1 MQYDATFKMQSNI
14 FYNIQNISELDS
26 PSLVVFPDLVK
37 KNIQKAVKMIGDV
50 SRLRPHI
57 KTHKTIEVTKL
68 CQGEGIQKYKCA
80 TIAEAEL
87 LGICE
92 VEDVLLAYQP
102 IGKKAERFA
111 ALIQKYPKTKF
122 SCLIDSSKAGNDLS
136 DLGKK
141 VKIRFDVFIDLNT
154 GMNRTGI
161 LPENAVDLVNS
172 IKSCSNINLLGLH
185 CYDGNIRESDLSER
199 EKSCNISFAKIENL
213 KIELEKIGFDNLKI
227 IIGGSP
233 TFPIH
238 AKREKVECSP
248 GTFVFWDKGYSESCP
263 EQDFVPAVLAVT
275 RVISI
280 PNSTTICTDLGHK
293 SVAAENELSRRIFFP
308 EHPNIKFLGQSE
320 EHLVLEF
327 ADEHSYKIGDV
338 LLGIPIHI
346 CPTVALYERLYV
358 VENEQ
363 VTGQEWKV
371 LARDRTIEI

>member
-1 MQYDATFKMQSNI
+1 MQYDATFKMQLNI

-111 ALIQKYPKTKF
+111 AIIRKYPKTKF
-122 SCLIDSSKAGNDLS
+122 SCLIDSSRATNELS

-141 VKIRFDVFIDLNT
+141 INIAFDIFIDLNT

-161 LPENAVDLVNS
+161 LPENAIGLANS
-172 IKSCSNINLLGLH
+172 LKFCSNINLLGLH
-185 CYDGNIRESDLSER
+185 CYDGNIRELDISER
-199 EKSCNISFAKIENL
+199 KKSCDISFGKIEKL
-213 KIELEKIGFDNLKI
+213 KDELEKTGFDNLKI

-238 AKREKVECSP
+238 AKRENVECSP
-248 GTFVFWDKGYSESCP
+248 GTFVFWDKGYSESSP

-293 SVAAENELSRRIFFP
+293 SVAAENELSRRVFFP
-308 EHPNIKFLGQSE
+308 DQPQFKFIGQSE

-346 CPTVALYERLYV
+346 CPTIALYERLYV

-371 LARDRTIEI
+371 LARDRSIGV

>member
-1 MQYDATFKMQSNI
+1 MPQNSI
-14 FYNIQNISELDS
+14 YNIQKINELDS
-26 PSLVVFPDLVK
+26 PALVVFPDLVK
-37 KNIQKAVKMIGDV
+37 KNIQKAVEMISDV
-50 SRLRPHI
+50 NRLRPHI

-68 CQGEGIQKYKCA
+68 CQAKGIQKYKCA

-102 IGKKAERFA
+102 IGKKAERLA
-111 ALIQKYPKTKF
+111 ELIRKYPKTHF
-122 SCLIDSSKAGNDLS
+122 SCLIDSSIAAQNLS
-136 DLGKK
+136 DLGEKTNQ
-141 VKIRFDVFIDLNT
+141 IFDVFIDLNT

-161 LPENAVDLVNS
+161 LPENAIDLANS
-172 IKSCSNINLLGLH
+172 LKSFSNINLLGLH
-185 CYDGNIRESDLSER
+185 CYDGNIRELDLSER
-199 EKSCNISFAKIENL
+199 KKSCDISFGKIENL

-238 AKREKVECSP
+238 AKRENVECSP

-263 EQDFVPAVLAVT
+263 EQDFVPAVLAIT

-293 SVAAENELSRRIFFP
+293 SVAAENELSRRVFFP
-308 EHPNIKFLGQSE
+308 IQPQIKFLGQSE
-320 EHLVLEF
+320 EHLVLGFDE
-327 ADEHSYKIGDV
+327 EHSYKIGDV
-338 LLGIPIHI
+338 LYGIPIHI

-363 VTGQEWKV
+363 VTGEEWMV
-371 LARDRTIEI
+371 LARDRTINI